1 MRKYRMQLHDHRTG
15 AVIQDTGGVCYVA
28 TAGDA
33 AKATLYN
40 ADGSSL
46 SNPVSLTNGLI
57 EFHVADAVNTT
68 DLYIQAPSGQFVTL
82 TGVAPSGPNEIM
94 IDQGQR
100 SQVAV
105 IPFAASDT
113 TAATETD
120 TGFAEPA
127 NALMLPHPAVRVSTA
142 DATETIDVGTD
153 STDSGD
159 ANGFLAAA
167 SVNAAA
173 LVPGEVTATAGANET
188 YLSASTLGALVAD
201 FLAGSD
207 AAGDVGTFNPKA
219 HVSGGKAITYT
230 LSAGSDTAKGFIIL
244 PYLLTVG

>member
-159 ANGFLAAA
+159 AN
-167 SVNAAA
+167 A